1 MRKPSWC
8 SPWILVALFGLVS
21 LFADVTYEGG
31 RSIFPSFLTSVLG
44 ANIVLLGFGIG
55 FAEFLGFAIRLASGL
70 LTDITRRYWIAVFLG
85 YSIVYAIPFIA
96 LAWNPYIALL
106 LFAIER
112 MGKAIRSPARDALL
126 SSIARTGIGRG
137 MIFGVHEL
145 MDQLGAV
152 FGPGLAGLILYLY
165 GDFRLAYMVLG
176 VALSLALISLF
187 FARICWYGLGL
198 HVHETREPA
207 RRSGTREQGIRKTG
221 LSLPLI
227 TYFAFVFVAVVSL
240 VPYQIILYTAQNIVA
255 EWVVPIIYL
264 VAQGVD
270 AGSALIAGYSYDR
283 LGLVSL
289 LPPIV
294 LSPFTGF
301 LLYMTLSTG
310 SEWSLVAMAVV
321 YGIVLGYHESSFRA
335 AIGDLAPREYKATS
349 YGIYYTVYGLG
360 VAVIGGL
367 ASILYSTPQYII
379 IATSTAAVFSLILL
393 SLLIRLAHA
402 TKTR

>member
-1 MRKPSWC
+1 MKRPSWC

-96 LAWNPYIALL
+96 LAWNPYVALL

-176 VALSLALISLF
+176 VALTLALISLF

-198 HVHETREPA
+198 HVSETRESM
-207 RRSGTREQGIRKTG
+207 RRQEVGEQGTGKTK

-227 TYFAFVFVAVVSL
+227 LYFAFVFVAVVSL
-240 VPYQIILYTAQNIVA
+240 VPYQIMLYTAQNIVV

-270 AGSALIAGYSYDR
+270 AGSALIAGYSYDK
-283 LGLVSL
+283 LGLASL

-294 LSPFTGF
+294 LSPLTGF
-301 LLYMTLSTG
+301 FLYMTLSTG

-335 AIGDLAPREYKATS
+335 VIGDLAPREYKATS

-367 ASILYSTPQYII
+367 ASILYNTPQYII
-379 IATSTAAVFSLILL
+379 IATSTAAALSLTLL
-393 SLLIRLAHA
+393 SMLIRLEHA
-402 TKTR
+402 TKTK

>member
-44 ANIVLLGFGIG
+44 ANLVLLGFGIG
-55 FAEFLGFAIRLASGL
+55 FAEFLGFAIRLASGF
-70 LTDITRRYWIAVFLG
+70 LTDITKRYWVAVFLG

-96 LAWNPYIALL
+96 LAWNPYVALL
-106 LFAIER
+106 LFAVER

-152 FGPGLAGLILYLY
+152 SGPGIAGLILFFY
-165 GDFRLAYMVLG
+165 GDYRLAYMVLG
-176 VALSLALISLF
+176 VALTLALLSLF
-187 FARICWYGLGL
+187 FARICWYGLSL
-198 HVHETREPA
+198 HTDTVREPGNPVQPGGRA
-207 RRSGTREQGIRKTG
+207 RISP
-221 LSLPLI
+221 PLI
-227 TYFAFVFVAVVSL
+227 LYFAFVFMVVLSL

-255 EWVVPIIYL
+255 KWVVPIIYL

-270 AGSALIAGYSYDR
+270 AGSAIIAGYSYDK
-283 LGLVSL
+283 LGLLSL
-289 LPPIV
+289 LPPVI
-294 LSPFTGF
+294 LSPLTGF
-301 LLYMTLSTG
+301 FLYATLSTG
-310 SEWSLVAMAVV
+310 SEWSLVAMAIA
-321 YGIVLGYHESSFRA
+321 YGVVLGYHESSFRA
-335 AIGDLAPREYKATS
+335 AVGDLAPREYKATF

-360 VAVIGGL
+360 LAVIGGVTSL
-367 ASILYSTPQYII
+367 LYNRPLLIVVF
-379 IATSTAAVFSLILL
+379 TSTSATLSLLLL
-393 SLLIRLAHA
+393 SLL
-402 TKTR
+402 TRTRSRG

>member
-1 MRKPSWC
+1 MRRPSWC
-8 SPWILVALFGLVS
+8 SPWILVVLFGLVS

-44 ANIVLLGFGIG
+44 ANIILLGFGIG
-55 FAEFLGFAIRLASGL
+55 LAEFLGFAVRLASGL
-70 LTDITRRYWIAVFLG
+70 LADITRRYWVAVFLG

-112 MGKAIRSPARDALL
+112 MGKAIRSPARDTLL

-165 GDFRLAYMVLG
+165 GDFKLAYMVLG
-176 VALSLALISLF
+176 VAITLALVFLF
-187 FARICWYGLGL
+187 FARVCWYGLSL
-198 HVHETREPA
+198 HVPEMEESMNKREIGEQSVRNTRLN
-207 RRSGTREQGIRKTG
+207 Q
-221 LSLPLI
+221 LLI
-227 TYFAFVFVAVVSL
+227 LYFAFVFVAVISL
-240 VPYQIILYTAQNIVA
+240 VPYQIMLYTAQNIVA

-270 AGSALIAGYSYDR
+270 AGSALVAGYSYDK
-283 LGLVSL
+283 LGLASL
-289 LPPIV
+289 LPPII
-294 LSPFTGF
+294 LSPLTSFF
-301 LLYMTLSTG
+301 LYMALSTS

-321 YGIVLGYHESSFRA
+321 YGVVLGYHESSFRA
-335 AIGDLAPREYKATS
+335 AIGDLAPREYRATS

-367 ASILYSTPQYII
+367 ASIFYNTPQYII
-379 IATSTAAVFSLILL
+379 VATSIAATISVLLL
-393 SLLIRLAHA
+393 SILVRMGHV
-402 TKTR
+402 KSRQ

>member
-1 MRKPSWC
+1 M
-8 SPWILVALFGLVS
+8 FGLVS

-70 LTDITRRYWIAVFLG
+70 LTDITRRYWVAVFLG

-96 LAWNPYIALL
+96 LAWNPYVALL
-106 LFAIER
+106 LFTVER

-152 FGPGLAGLILYLY
+152 FGPGIASLVLFLY
-165 GDFRLAYMVLG
+165 GDYRLAYMVLG
-176 VALSLALISLF
+176 VTLTLALISLF
-187 FARICWYGLGL
+187 FARVCWYGLNL
-198 HVHETREPA
+198 HSDSMGEEKTSA
-207 RRSGTREQGIRKTG
+207 RPRRGEVRIG
-221 LSLPLI
+221 LPLAL
-227 TYFAFVFVAVVSL
+227 YFAFVFTAVLSL
-240 VPYQIILYTAQNIVA
+240 VPYQIMLYTAQNIVS

-270 AGSALIAGYSYDR
+270 AGSAIIAGYSYDK
-283 LGLVSL
+283 LGLPSL
-289 LPPIV
+289 LPPII
-294 LSPFTGF
+294 LSPLTGF
-301 LLYMTLSTG
+301 FLYTTLSTG
-310 SEWSLVAMAVV
+310 SEWTLIAMAVV

-335 AIGDLAPREYKATS
+335 ALGDLAPREYKATF

-360 VAVIGGL
+360 LAVIGGL
-367 ASILYSTPQYII
+367 ASLLYNTPLLIV
-379 IATSTAAVFSLILL
+379 IATSTAAAVSLFLL
-393 SLLIRLAHA
+393 SFLSRIGYVR
-402 TKTR
+402 R

>member
-1 MRKPSWC
+1 MKRPSWC

-31 RSIFPSFLTSVLG
+31 RSIFPSFLTCVLG

-96 LAWNPYIALL
+96 LAWNPYVALL

-152 FGPGLAGLILYLY
+152 FGPGLAGLILYFY

-176 VALSLALISLF
+176 VALTLALISLF
-187 FARICWYGLGL
+187 FARICWYGLEL
-198 HVHETREPA
+198 HVPETEESV
-207 RRSGTREQGIRKTG
+207 RRQEVGEQGTG
-221 LSLPLI
+221 KNKLSLPLVL
-227 TYFAFVFVAVVSL
+227 YFAFVFVAVVSL
-240 VPYQIILYTAQNIVA
+240 VPYQIMLYTAQNIVA

-270 AGSALIAGYSYDR
+270 AGSALIAGYSYDK
-283 LGLVSL
+283 LGLASL

-301 LLYMTLSTG
+301 FLYMTLSTG

-379 IATSTAAVFSLILL
+379 IATSIAAALSLTLL
-393 SLLIRLAHA
+393 SMLIRLEHA
-402 TKTR
+402 TKIH